1 MSFMP
6 TVATLATAG
15 TVSSREL
22 PMSPYA
28 YWAISFAAFLLL
40 LAVLWSFRHTAAKY
54 DTPVRAGHGRD
65 GRDGR
70 DGGYGGPGDAPGSR
84 GAADPGAHH

>member
-6 TVATLATAG
+6 TAASLATAG
-15 TVSSREL
+15 TVRLREL

-28 YWAISFAAFLLL
+28 YWAVSLASFLVLLGLLWAF
-40 LAVLWSFRHTAAKY
+40 RNTAAKY
-54 DTPVRAGHGRD
+54 DTPSRAEHG
-65 GRDGR
+65 GN
-70 DGGYGGPGDAPGSR
+70 GPHVDAQGSP

>member
-6 TVATLATAG
+6 TAATLATAG
-15 TVSSREL
+15 TVKLREL

-28 YWAISFAAFLLL
+28 YWAISFASFLVL
-40 LAVLWSFRHTAAKY
+40 LAVLWAFRHTATKY
-54 DTPVRAGHGRD
+54 DTPVRAGRGAD
-65 GRDGR
+65 SVN
-70 DGGYGGPGDAPGSR
+70 GGPGDAQGSR